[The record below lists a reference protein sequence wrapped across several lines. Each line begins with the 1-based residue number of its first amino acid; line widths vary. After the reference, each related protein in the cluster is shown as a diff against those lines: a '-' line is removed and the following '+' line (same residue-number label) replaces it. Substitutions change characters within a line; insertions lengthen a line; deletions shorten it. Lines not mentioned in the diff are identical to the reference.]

1 MSGFNHFKNLASF
14 TGYAESKGVPIAKQS
29 VIITGLMLFL
39 GGLGIVLGIYVELAI
54 LILVLFLVS
63 TLVMMHRYWEVAD
76 PMAKMGEQI
85 NFYKNIALIGA
96 LLMLLGIPTPW
107 VWSILVQ

>member
-1 MSGFNHFKNLASF
+1 MNGYNHFKNLTSF
-14 TGYAESKGVPIAKQS
+14 TGYAQSKGVPMPKQS
-29 VIITGLMLFL
+29 VILTGLMLFL

-54 LILVLFLVS
+54 LLLVLFLVS
-63 TLVMMHRYWEVAD
+63 TLIMMHRYWEVAD

-96 LLMLLGIPTPW
+96 LLMLVAIPTPW
-107 VWSILVQ
+107 VWSLIV